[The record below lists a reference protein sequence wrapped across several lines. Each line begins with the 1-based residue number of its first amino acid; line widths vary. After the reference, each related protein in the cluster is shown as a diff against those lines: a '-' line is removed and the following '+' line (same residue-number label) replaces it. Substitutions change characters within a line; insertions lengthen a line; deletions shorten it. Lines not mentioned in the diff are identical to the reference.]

1 MNQQSPEELLAKIA
15 KAKLIGRGGSG
26 YSTAIKWKEMYDKHH
41 PLVYVAVNGSE
52 GEPGTLKD
60 GYILEHHISQ
70 LLEGLL
76 ATYTIFPQTKTIYL
90 YLRNDYFETYE
101 KVITTELK
109 KSYPSLPVTVFKEP
123 GGYLCGEN
131 TVLINAIEGRRL
143 EPRRKPP
150 YISEVGLFGLPTLV
164 NNLETF
170 YQIGQIANDVYDD
183 TRLYSITGDVPHAG
197 VFIAST
203 SISVSDLLKQTHNE
217 IPNSFVQLGGGA
229 SGIYVTADEF
239 TTTLANRGTGAVLVY
254 DSTTHTLM
262 ELLNEKFSFL
272 INENCGKCTP
282 CREGIFRLHEM
293 VENNTWD
300 ETRAID
306 IAAALSKTSFCGL
319 GLGAGVALTSLLEKK
334 TRIWK
339 Q

>member
-1 MNQQSPEELLAKIA
+1 MKHQSPEELLQKIA
-15 KAKLIGRGGSG
+15 EAKLIGRGGSG
-26 YSTAIKWKEMYDKHH
+26 YSTATKWQEMYDKHH
-41 PLVYVAVNGSE
+41 PLLYVAVNGSE

-60 GYILEHHISQ
+60 GYILKHHLNQ

-90 YLRNDYFETYE
+90 YLRKDYFETYNDL
-101 KVITTELK
+101 ITDTLK
-109 KSYPSLPVTVFKEP
+109 NKYPSLPVVVFKEP

-170 YQIGQIANDVYDD
+170 YQIGQIAHDVYDD
-183 TRLYSITGDVPHAG
+183 TRMYSITGDVPHTG
-197 VFIAST
+197 VFTAAT
-203 SISVSDLLKQTHNE
+203 TISVDELLKQTHNE

-229 SGIYVTADEF
+229 SGIYITTDEF
-239 TTTLANRGTGAVLVY
+239 AMTPANKGTGAILVY
-254 DSTTHTLM
+254 DYTKHTLM
-262 ELLNEKFSFL
+262 EMLKEKFTFL

-282 CREGIFRLHEM
+282 CREGLFRLHEM

-300 ETRAID
+300 ETRATD

-319 GLGAGVALTSLLEKK
+319 GLGAGGALTSLLEKR
-334 TRIWK
+334 THIWK

>member
-1 MNQQSPEELLAKIA
+1 MKQQSPEALLQKIA
-15 KAKLIGRGGSG
+15 DAKLIGRGGSG

-41 PLVYVAVNGSE
+41 PLLYVAVNGSE
-52 GEPGTLKD
+52 GEPGTRKD
-60 GYILEHHISQ
+60 GYILKEHLTQ

-90 YLRNDYFETYE
+90 YLRKDYFETYE
-101 KVITTELK
+101 KIITAELK
-109 KSYPSLPVTVFKEP
+109 KSYPTLPVVVFKEP

-150 YISEVGLFGLPTLV
+150 YISEMGLFGQPTLV
-164 NNLETF
+164 NNVETF
-170 YQIGQIANDVYDD
+170 YQVGQIANDMYDD
-183 TRLYSITGDVPHAG
+183 TRLYSLTGDIPHTG

-203 SISVSDLLKQTHNE
+203 TITVAELLKQTDNE

-229 SGIYVTADEF
+229 SGTYVSEDEF
-239 TTTLANRGTGAVLVY
+239 AKTPANRGTGAVIVY
-254 DSTTHTLM
+254 DNTKHTLM
-262 ELLNEKFSFL
+262 ELLHDKFSFL

-282 CREGIFRLHEM
+282 CREGLFRLHEM
-293 VENNTWD
+293 VKTNTWD
-300 ETRAID
+300 ETRATD
-306 IAAALSKTSFCGL
+306 IAAVLSKTSFCGL
-319 GLGAGVALTSLLEKK
+319 GLGAGAALTSLLEKK
-334 TRIWK
+334 SRIWK